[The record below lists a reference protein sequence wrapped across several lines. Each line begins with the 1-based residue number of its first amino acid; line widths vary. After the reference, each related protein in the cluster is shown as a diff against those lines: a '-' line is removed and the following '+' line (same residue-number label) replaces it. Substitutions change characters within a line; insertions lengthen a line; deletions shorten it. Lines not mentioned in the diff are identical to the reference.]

1 MGRRIL
7 HVDFNS
13 FYASVE
19 CLHHPEL
26 RELPVAVA
34 GDPKNRHG
42 IILAK
47 NERAKKC
54 GVKTGEAIWI
64 SREKCPDLVT
74 VPPHF
79 EDYIRFSRL
88 GRELYGEYSSRVES
102 FGLDEN
108 WVEVT
113 GRTRDFQDAAELA
126 EVIRRRVKEELG
138 ITVSIGAADNKI
150 FAKLGSDYKKPD
162 AVTVITPENYQRIV
176 WPLPVYEL
184 LYVGPATT
192 RKLEKFGILTI
203 GDIARAEPCV
213 MQSILGKNGLT
224 LHCFANGQDRSP
236 VLFSDER
243 VPVKSIGNGVTTP
256 RDLTCDDDVKLTLMM
271 LCESVAERLRDQGF
285 RARTVQLSIRD
296 VGLYS
301 FVRQKKL
308 AYPSNLTGELLAAGM
323 ELFRAH
329 YTWQTP
335 VRSLSVT
342 ACDLALTT
350 EPQQLSLFGD
360 EQKRL
365 RREQAEYAV
374 DGLRQRFGH
383 HAVLR
388 GRMLTDERIGSMDP
402 KAEHVIYPGGH
413 KT

>member
-13 FYASVE
+13 FYAAVE

-26 RELPVAVA
+26 RALPVAVA

-47 NERAKKC
+47 NEHAKKF

-64 SREKCPDLVT
+64 ARDKCPALVT
-74 VPPHF
+74 VAPHF

-88 GRELYGEYSSRVES
+88 GRDIYNEYSARVES

-126 EVIRRRVKEELG
+126 ETIRRRVREELG
-138 ITVSIGAADNKI
+138 ITVSIGVADNKI

-162 AVTVITPENYQRIV
+162 AVTVITPENYRQIV
-176 WPLPVYEL
+176 WPLPVREL

-192 RKLEKFGILTI
+192 RKLNRCGIMTI
-203 GDIARAEPCV
+203 GDIANAEPCV
-213 MQSILGKNGLT
+213 MQSILGRNGLT
-224 LHCFANGQDRSP
+224 LHVFANGLDRSP
-236 VLFSDER
+236 VMASEQR
-243 VPVKSIGNGVTTP
+243 APVKSVGNGVTTP
-256 RDLTCDDDVKLTLMM
+256 RDLVNDDDVKLTLMM
-271 LCESVAERLRDQGF
+271 LSESVAERLRDQGF

-296 VGLYS
+296 AGLHS
-301 FVRQKKL
+301 FVRQTKL
-308 AYPSNLTGELLAAGM
+308 AYPSNLTDELLGAGM
-323 ELFRAH
+323 ELFRRN
-329 YTWQTP
+329 YDWRKP
-335 VRSLSVT
+335 VRSLTVT
-342 ACDLALTT
+342 ACDLVCTT

-360 EQKRL
+360 ERQRI

-374 DGLRQRFGH
+374 DGLRRRFGH

-388 GRMLTDERIGSMDP
+388 GRMLTDERIGRMDP
-402 KAEHVIYPGGH
+402 KAEHVVYPGGH